1 VGIVTAEAYAA
12 IAETL
17 PIGTVA
23 VDPEIDT
30 KGEQSDLAQ
39 GNLTDLRRRRG

>member
-1 VGIVTAEAYAA
+1 MRGVGAIRFPSVEIVTAEAYAA

-23 VDPEIDT
+23 VDPEIDA
-30 KGEQSDLAQ
+30 KGRAV
-39 GNLTDLRRRRG
+39 